1 MEDGRKEHTLVGLAQ
16 GKDENVEVAFPSRLR
31 GPQHERAVKD
41 KGLLEDCISMASS
54 RPGVIHYST
63 VKWVQ
68 HNSHVP
74 TLRTFVRS
82 NYLLFI
88 KGFELSR

>member
-1 MEDGRKEHTLVGLAQ
+1 MPKSVSLAQ
-16 GKDENVEVAFPSRLR
+16 GEDENVKVAFPRGVR
-31 GPQHERAVKD
+31 GPQREKEVKGR
-41 KGLLEDCISMASS
+41 GLREDYGSLANSG
-54 RPGVIHYST
+54 PGVIHYST

-68 HNSHVP
+68 GNSHVP

-82 NYLLFI
+82 NCLLFV